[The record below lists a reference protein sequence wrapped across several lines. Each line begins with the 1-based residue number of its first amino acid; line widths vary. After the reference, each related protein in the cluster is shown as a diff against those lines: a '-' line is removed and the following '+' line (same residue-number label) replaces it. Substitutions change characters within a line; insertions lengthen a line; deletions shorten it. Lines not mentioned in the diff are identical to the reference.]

1 MSRVQAK
8 TREGAAVAPA
18 ASGGQRTLLL
28 GGLLAALLLAVG
40 ALVVIGQ
47 RANQGPNSAEYANV
61 PTQGRV
67 LGSADA
73 PVIVK
78 EFVDFRCPHCRD
90 ASVNLTPLII
100 SNYVANN
107 QVEFEIIPVGVLGN
121 ESVLAA
127 EAALC
132 AEEQGQFWAYHDLL
146 FTRQGTMPYT
156 QDSLISLGDDAGLNQ
171 QAFRD
176 CILSGRMRTV
186 VQDNNT
192 AFQRAGATG
201 TPAFLVGTQLVEGAV
216 PFDEMRPIID
226 AQLPN

>member
-8 TREGAAVAPA
+8 TRGATAPA
-18 ASGGQRTLLL
+18 PASSGNQRTVLLIGLLVLLL
-28 GGLLAALLLAVG
+28 VVVG
-40 ALVVIGQ
+40 VLVVIGQ
-47 RANQGPNSAEYANV
+47 RANQGPNSAEYSNV

-67 LGSADA
+67 LGNADA
-73 PVIVK
+73 PLIIK
-78 EFVDFRCPHCRD
+78 EFADFRCPHCRD

-100 SNYVANN
+100 SNYVQSN

-127 EAALC
+127 EASLC

-156 QDSLISLGDDAGLNQ
+156 QDSLISLGDDANLDQ

-176 CILSGRMRTV
+176 CILSGRMRSV

-216 PFDEMRPIID
+216 PFDEMAPIST
-226 AQLPN
+226 LR